1 MLLLLAP
8 AKTQDFQSPCPPIPA
23 TCPRFQAEADRLV
36 KALRKLGP
44 PRLAKLMNL
53 SDALTERTLAQLA
66 DWDRAGERPA
76 LFAYAGEAFAGLEA
90 RSLPP
95 KALAFAQEHLRIL
108 SGLYGLLRPFDALR
122 PYRLEMAARLA
133 TPGAKDLCAFWE
145 PRLTAALAED
155 LQGRRVVLNLASR
168 EFTRALR
175 PEALPARWLTCA
187 FQEASGRVVSF
198 HAKRARGLMARF
210 VLQNGL
216 EDPEGLKS
224 FTGEGYRFQPKAST
238 PGTWLFRREA

>member
-8 AKTQDFQSPCPPIPA
+8 AKTQDFQSPCPPVPA
-23 TCPRFQAEADRLV
+23 TRPRFQAEADRLV

-44 PRLAKLMNL
+44 PPLAKLMNL
-53 SDALTERTLAQLA
+53 SDALMERTLAQLA

-76 LFAYAGEAFAGLEA
+76 LFAYAGETYAGLEA

-95 KALAFAQEHLRIL
+95 KALSFAQEHLRIL

-133 TPGAKDLCAFWE
+133 TPGAKDLYAFWGR
-145 PRLTAALAED
+145 RLTAALAED
-155 LQGRRVVLNLASR
+155 LQGRRVVLNLASQ

-175 PEALPARWLTCA
+175 PEALPGRWLTCA

-210 VLQNGL
+210 VLQSGL
-216 EDPEGLKS
+216 EDPEGLKA
-224 FTGEGYRFQPKAST
+224 FTEEGYRFQPTAST
-238 PGTWLFRREA
+238 PDTWVFRREA

>member
-8 AKTQDFQSPCPPIPA
+8 AKTQHFQSPCPPVPA
-23 TCPRFQAEADRLV
+23 TRPRFQAEADRLV
-36 KALRKLGP
+36 EALRRLGP
-44 PRLAKLMNL
+44 PRLAKLMHL
-53 SDALTERTLAQLA
+53 SDTLTERTLAQLA
-66 DWDRAGERPA
+66 DWDRAPERPA
-76 LFAYAGEAFAGLEA
+76 LFAYAGEAYTGLEA
-90 RSLPP
+90 RSLAPE
-95 KALAFAQEHLRIL
+95 ALAFTQDRLRIL

-133 TPGAKDLCAFWE
+133 TPGAKDLYAFWE

-155 LQGRRVVLNLASR
+155 LRGRQVVLNLASQ

-187 FQEASGRVVSF
+187 FQEANGRVVSF

-210 VLQNGL
+210 VLRNRL
-216 EDPEGLKS
+216 EDPEGLKA
-224 FTGEGYRFQPKAST
+224 FTDEGYQFQPGASA
-238 PGTWLFRREA
+238 PDTWVFRREA

>member
-8 AKTQDFQSPCPPIPA
+8 AKTQDFLNPCPPVPA
-23 TCPRFQAEADRLV
+23 TRPRFQAEADRLV

-44 PRLAKLMNL
+44 PRLAKLMSL
-53 SDALTERTLAQLA
+53 SDALTDRTLAQLA
-66 DWDRAGERPA
+66 DWDRAEERPA
-76 LFAYAGEAFAGLEA
+76 LFAYAGEAYAGLEA
-90 RSLPP
+90 RSLTPE
-95 KALAFAQEHLRIL
+95 ALAFAQDHLRIL

-133 TPGAKDLCAFWE
+133 TPGAKDLHAYWE

-155 LQGRRVVLNLASR
+155 LRSRRVVLNLASQ

-175 PEALPARWLTCA
+175 PEALPARWLTCT
-187 FQEASGRVVSF
+187 FLEASGRVVSF

-216 EDPEGLKS
+216 EDPEGLKA
-224 FTGEGYRFQPKAST
+224 FTDEGYRFQPKAST

>member
-8 AKTQDFQSPCPPIPA
+8 AKTQDFLSPCPPVPA
-23 TCPRFQAEADRLV
+23 SRPRFQSEADRLV

-44 PRLAKLMNL
+44 PRLAKLMSL

-66 DWDRAGERPA
+66 GWDTAEERPA
-76 LFAYAGEAFAGLEA
+76 LFAYAGEAYAGLEA
-90 RSLPP
+90 RSLAP
-95 KALAFAQEHLRIL
+95 KALAFAQDHLRIL
-108 SGLYGLLRPFDALR
+108 SGLYGLLRPFDTLR

-133 TPGAKDLCAFWE
+133 TPGAKDLYAFWG
-145 PRLTAALAED
+145 PRLTAALAEE
-155 LQGRRVVLNLASR
+155 LQHHGVVLNLASQ

-175 PEALPARWLTCA
+175 PEALPGRWLTCA

-210 VLQNGL
+210 VLKRGL
-216 EDPEGLKS
+216 KDPEGLKA
-224 FTGEGYRFQPKAST
+224 FADEGYRFQPKVST
-238 PGTWLFRREA
+238 PDTWVFRRGA

>member
-8 AKTQDFQSPCPPIPA
+8 AKTQDFQSPCPQVPA
-23 TCPRFQAEADRLV
+23 TRPRFQAEADRLV

-66 DWDRAGERPA
+66 DWGTAEERPA
-76 LFAYAGEAFAGLEA
+76 LFAYAGEAYAGLEA
-90 RSLPP
+90 QSLRPE
-95 KALAFAQEHLRIL
+95 ALAFAQNHLRIL

-133 TPGAKDLCAFWE
+133 TPGARDLYAFWE

-155 LQGRRVVLNLASR
+155 LQGGQLVLNLASQ

-175 PEALPARWLTCA
+175 PEALPGRWLACA

-210 VLQNGL
+210 VLQNAL
-216 EDPEGLKS
+216 EDPEGLKA
-224 FTGEGYRFQPKAST
+224 FTEEGYRFRPEAST
-238 PGTWLFRREA
+238 PGTWVFRREA